1 VKQWG
6 NTFNTAAEE
15 SDRGP
20 DYERFKIE
28 KAEKLI
34 ASAELVFPGLKENIQ
49 SYYVATP
56 LTVRDYIGSDDG
68 SLYGIAKDY
77 RNPLKTFISP
87 RTKIPNLLFTGQNL
101 NLHGVM
107 GVAMSSVVTCS
118 EIFGMDYLLNK
129 IRNA

>member
-1 VKQWG
+1 
-6 NTFNTAAEE
+6 
-15 SDRGP
+15 
-20 DYERFKIE
+20 
-28 KAEKLI
+28 
-34 ASAELVFPGLKENIQ
+34 
-49 SYYVATP
+49 VATP

-77 RNPLKTFISP
+77 RNPLKTFYFSEN
-87 RTKIPNLLFTGQNL
+87 KIPTCFSQEQNL

-118 EIFGMDYLLNK
+118 EILVWNTSSNK